1 MADATAPKEDMS
13 PDKRDAASAEGQ
25 AAPSGDTSGP
35 RDRTG
40 PLFVGVAIL
49 LLVTVIAAA
58 LVLRACGADDVVV
71 PDVSGM
77 DSGAAGNA
85 LEANQ
90 LSVGVVTTETVT
102 NLAPGVVVTQTPM
115 PGVSVPANGT
125 VDLVV
130 SVKPDWVKTPEVIG
144 LPIGDAEEILR
155 AEGLEPLQY
164 QGYDQDLPTG
174 FVAGQVPEYNVPTLA
189 GDPVVLYVS
198 IGYRTGGVVVPELDR
213 TSVEASV
220 KSIEDAGLT
229 PEVISLHTDRS
240 NVGEIV
246 GQVPAAGIRVPA
258 GSKVAIVVLIGAEE

>member
-1 MADATAPKEDMS
+1 MADSTVPEG
-13 PDKRDAASAEGQ
+13 DARADTQEASSTERQ
-25 AAPSGDTSGP
+25 AAPPEDTSGS
-35 RDRTG
+35 RDRRG
-40 PLFVGVAIL
+40 PIFVGVAIL
-49 LLVTVIAAA
+49 LLITVIVAA
-58 LVLRACGADDVVV
+58 LILRTCGAGDVVV

-77 DSGAAGNA
+77 DSGAAGNL

-90 LSVGVVTTETVT
+90 LSVGTVTTETVT

-125 VDLVV
+125 VNLVV
-130 SVKPDWVKTPEVIG
+130 SVEPDWVKTPEVTG

-198 IGYRTGGVVVPELDR
+198 IGYRTGRGSRPETR
-213 TSVEASV
+213 
-220 KSIEDAGLT
+220 
-229 PEVISLHTDRS
+229 
-240 NVGEIV
+240 
-246 GQVPAAGIRVPA
+246 
-258 GSKVAIVVLIGAEE
+258 